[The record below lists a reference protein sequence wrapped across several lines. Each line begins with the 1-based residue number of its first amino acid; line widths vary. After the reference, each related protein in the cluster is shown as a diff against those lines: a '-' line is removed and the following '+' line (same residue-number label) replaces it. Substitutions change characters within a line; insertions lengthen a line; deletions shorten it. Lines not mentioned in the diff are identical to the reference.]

1 MSTIFETLASQLG
14 GDTARQIGSRLG
26 ADPQAT
32 EKAVPLALGTLMG
45 ALAGNSSRSGG
56 ADALMGALA
65 RDHDGSIL
73 ENLGG
78 YIQSPGG
85 GAGDGIL
92 KHVLGGKRATV
103 EAGLAQQ
110 TGLDAGSA
118 GQLLTMLAPVVMGA
132 LGRTRKEANLDAG
145 GLTSVLAG
153 EKSAVARQTPN
164 GLGVLAGFLD
174 SDGDGQIVD
183 DVAKIGGS
191 LLKKFMS

>member
-1 MSTIFETLASQLG
+1 MSTIFEALTSQLG
-14 GDTARQIGSRLG
+14 GNTARQIGGQLG

-56 ADALMGALA
+56 AEALMGALA

-78 YIQSPGG
+78 YLQNPSAGPGE
-85 GAGDGIL
+85 GIL
-92 KHVLGGKRATV
+92 KHVLGNKRAAV
-103 EAGLAQQ
+103 EAGLSQQ

-118 GQLLTMLAPVVMGA
+118 GQLLSMLAPVVMGA
-132 LGRTRKEANLDAG
+132 LGRARQQG
-145 GLTSVLAG
+145 GLDTGTLTSMLQG

-164 GLGVLAGFLD
+164 GLGVLSSFLD
-174 SDGDGQIVD
+174 SDGDGQIAD

-191 LLKKFMS
+191 LLKKFLN